1 MEPMMA
7 SPTPGPT
14 RTATIADVART
25 AGVSPATVSRVL
37 NGHPRVD
44 PQLVERVTQAAA
56 QISYVPNGAGRA
68 LRRQRSDLWA
78 AIVPD
83 SRNAFF
89 TQVVEAFERVAN
101 ADGYSVVLCNSR
113 EDLAREQA
121 YIATSIAHQVSGV
134 LIAAT
139 SVSGSRLGALDRAGI
154 PVVTIDRRVRG
165 FTGDTVTVDNLMVG
179 QLAGQHLAE
188 QGVRH
193 PMLVTGPETV
203 TSTGDREQGFLAAM
217 AEAGIELP
225 ASRVLRL
232 GLRAEGAAEAAN
244 QLLAAHP
251 ETDAIFATNGPLTS
265 GMFLA
270 LRDRGLSM
278 PDEVALIGVDDDH
291 WTTLVTPTVTVVAQ
305 PVAQLGEWA
314 GRLLTGRA
322 QGHALDHAR
331 IVLDPTLIVRES
343 SLRNG

>member
-1 MEPMMA
+1 M
-7 SPTPGPT
+7 
-14 RTATIADVART
+14 
-25 AGVSPATVSRVL
+25 
-37 NGHPRVD
+37 
-44 PQLVERVTQAAA
+44 
-56 QISYVPNGAGRA
+56 
-68 LRRQRSDLWA
+68 
-78 AIVPD
+78 
-83 SRNAFF
+83 
-89 TQVVEAFERVAN
+89 
-101 ADGYSVVLCNSR
+101 
-113 EDLAREQA
+113 
-121 YIATSIAHQVSGV
+121 

-139 SVSGSRLGALDRAGI
+139 SVTGSRLGALDRARI

-165 FTGDTVTVDNLMVG
+165 FTGDKVTVDNLMVG

-305 PVAQLGEWA
+305 PVAQLGECA